1 MVELRAKKY
10 DRLRRT
16 TDRQTDDKPSVSH
29 RFGHVFFIFP
39 SVKHVNQLAGRVLIT
54 GDPLRLTGGKAEG
67 GRGAVRE
74 TLEWEID
81 QNSRVQPNRVHLGV
95 VGRKFRWVHGLG
107 KRRLLTRTLGP
118 AAACGRPRFSL
129 FRS

>member
-1 MVELRAKKY
+1 M
-10 DRLRRT
+10 
-16 TDRQTDDKPSVSH
+16 
-29 RFGHVFFIFP
+29 
-39 SVKHVNQLAGRVLIT
+39 KHVNQLAGRDLIT

-95 VGRKFRWVHGLG
+95 VGRKFCWVHALE
-107 KRRLLTRTLGP
+107 KDDCLPVRLVQRQHAVALVLVP
-118 AAACGRPRFSL
+118 FVPNPDSN
-129 FRS
+129 